1 MTLEYQSEGVWLGTQ
16 VVGFCAQFI
25 DIDNIARFDQNL
37 DCFSSTLP
45 RFGVLQDYTAM
56 TVTQR
61 YTELVVDGQTHCFAH
76 RPGHQRREFGR
87 RGMGRTIPKGKWCNF
102 LIPGVMLQGLPSGN
116 QQYDLMTARDF
127 AYPRN
132 DEEKNDVL

>member
-16 VVGFCAQFI
+16 LNVASI
-25 DIDNIARFDQNL
+25 RRLARLHCN
-37 DCFSSTLP
+37 DCDST
-45 RFGVLQDYTAM
+45 
-56 TVTQR
+56 
-61 YTELVVDGQTHCFAH
+61 
-76 RPGHQRREFGR
+76 
-87 RGMGRTIPKGKWCNF
+87 GKWCNF